1 MGWIYFLF
9 LLMIIPVGGNPENWH
24 GQIRVY
30 LSVLVCVCVFFPH
43 YIVPRRDPV
52 IPPDGYE

>member
-24 GQIRVY
+24 GQIRVC
-30 LSVLVCVCVFFPH
+30 LSVLVCVFFPH